1 MTATEHVESGAT
13 IAHAS
18 FLAYLEAFREITSRS
33 RRRFEARDWH
43 GCESDLVERLEIYP
57 EAIGRVI
64 AVLGELLGA
73 ERRNEDIWTKV
84 RDRFADLADQGPNP
98 QIARTYFNSITR
110 RIFETDGVNPR
121 IEFSSIDSTLADRT
135 LPPDLYRTYE
145 IDEFLSRSTSD
156 PPDDGSPTD
165 AVCALVRRVLDDFR
179 FDAPWVNADR
189 DADRVAQR
197 IQNHIED
204 LLPDTALTR
213 IELLGSVFYRMKH
226 AYVVGRLYCDEAVFP
241 FILPLLH
248 EEDGVFV
255 DAVLLEEDE
264 ASILFSYTRA
274 YFSVE
279 TADPDEL
286 VLFLQSI
293 LPRKT
298 AAELYLSVGFYKHG
312 KTEVY
317 RRLARHLE
325 SSTDQFVVAEG
336 ERGMVMLVFVL
347 PSFDLVFKLI
357 RDRFAY
363 PKTMT
368 PAHVKQRYRMVF
380 ERDRVGRLVEA
391 QSFQHLKFPKHR
403 FAPELLEEL
412 RTETAQSVRIDEEF
426 VSIDFLYTE
435 RKVRPL
441 NLYLREVDDAR
452 AKRAVVD
459 YGNAI
464 KELAAANIFP
474 GDFLLKN
481 FGVTRHRRV
490 VFYDYD
496 ELCLLTEC
504 NFRKIPEARTIEDE
518 LSAEPWYSVGPNDIF
533 PEEFSKF
540 LGIPPH
546 LMGAFLDHHRDLLDT
561 KFWRNLQ
568 VRHEAGEIPDVYP
581 YPQRRRLGRGP
592 RAKA

>member
-1 MTATEHVESGAT
+1 MNTRTHGVASGSS
-13 IAHAS
+13 ILHAS
-18 FLAYLEAFREITSRS
+18 FLAYLEAFDEITGRSRS
-33 RRRFEARDWH
+33 RFEARDWH

-57 EAIGRVI
+57 EAVGGAI
-64 AVLGELLGA
+64 AVLRELLGSVKPSEA
-73 ERRNEDIWTKV
+73 VWGEI
-84 RDRFADLADQGPNP
+84 RDQFAVLADAGPNP

-110 RIFETDGVNPR
+110 RVFEIDGVNPR
-121 IEFSSIDSTLADRT
+121 IEFSSIESTLATRSI
-135 LPPDLYRTYE
+135 PDGLYRTYE
-145 IDEFLSRSTSD
+145 IDDFSNPSETE
-156 PPDDGSPTD
+156 PTGV
-165 AVCALVRRVLDDFR
+165 VCALVRRILDDFR
-179 FDAPWVNADR
+179 FDAPWADADR

-204 LLPDTALTR
+204 LLPDTTFTR
-213 IELLGSVFYRMKH
+213 IEVLKTVFYRMKH
-226 AYVVGRLYCDEAVFP
+226 AYLVGRLHCEDAVFP

-248 EEDGVFV
+248 EEEGVFV

-274 YFSVE
+274 YFSVR
-279 TADPDEL
+279 TDDPDDL
-286 VLFLQSI
+286 VLFLQTI
-293 LPRKT
+293 LPRKP
-298 AAELYLSVGFYKHG
+298 AAELYLSIGFYKHG

-325 SSTDQFVVAEG
+325 NSSDQFVIAEG

-347 PSFDLVFKLI
+347 PSFDMVFKLI

-368 PAHVKQRYRMVF
+368 PEHVKQRYRMVF

-391 QSFQHLKFPKHR
+391 QSFEHLKFPKHR
-403 FAPELLEEL
+403 FSPDLLEEL
-412 RTETAQSVRIDEEF
+412 RTETAHGVRIDDEF

-441 NLYLREVDDAR
+441 NLYLREVDEPR

-546 LMGAFLDHHRDLLDT
+546 LMSTFLDHHRDLLDT
-561 KFWRNLQ
+561 KFWRSLQ
-568 VRHEAGEIPDVYP
+568 AKHEAGEVPDVYP
-581 YPQRRRLGRGP
+581 YPQRRRLGRGH
-592 RAKA
+592 RSKA